1 MSIFRLRTARPAGEN
16 SRPPRSYRPGRLLDL
31 VVREFGGFDSRRL
44 ADDRVELSPIA
55 GPGFTVRER
64 VIRHFLAHTVTAE
77 FECRLGDAL
86 PGEGKLQLTHTGTLT
101 RTGIRV
107 QVKRSS
113 ETAPTIAMKLAGDE
127 AFIQAILPLD
137 FQYFQLLQDEQGWRA
152 VTGQIGAA
160 WVHMAL
166 PPTRRY
172 VRLGPE
178 QVEALLATFK
188 RLDILLRTVD

>member
-1 MSIFRLRTARPAGEN
+1 MSIFRLRTAGGSGEK

-31 VVREFGGFDSRRL
+31 VVREFGGFEGRRL
-44 ADDRVELSPIA
+44 ADNQVELTPIA
-55 GPGFTVRER
+55 SSGPGFTVREQ
-64 VIRHFLAHTVTAE
+64 VLKHFLAHTVTAE
-77 FECRLGDAL
+77 FECRFGDTPA
-86 PGEGKLQLTHTGTLT
+86 GEGKLQLTHTGMLT

-113 ETAPTIAMKLAGDE
+113 KTAPTLATKLTADE
-127 AFIQAILPLD
+127 SFVQAILPLD
-137 FQYFQLLQDEQGWRA
+137 FQYFHLIQDEQGWRA

-172 VRLGPE
+172 VRMGPE

-188 RLDILLRTVD
+188 RLDILLK